1 MSAENQMAYTDP
13 KKGLTQ
19 EQVEERRLRGQQNI
33 VTAKS
38 ALTEKEIILRHLITY
53 FNLVFVILAAI
64 LAISGSSIKNMTFMV
79 VVLIN
84 TALGIFQQI
93 RAKRAVDRLT
103 LVTAHKVQTLRDGK
117 WIPVRSDL
125 LVLGDIVAFY
135 PGEQICADGTV
146 VGGKL
151 YANES
156 LLTGEAD
163 GVEKDEGSEVLSG
176 SCVLS
181 GSAQVRLTKVGNDA
195 FAAKLAQA
203 AKADPHAAKS
213 EMMKALD
220 RLIQIVGIILI
231 PVGLILF
238 YQESQIL
245 RQGFR
250 DSVEGTVAALVGMIP
265 EGLYLLTS
273 VAMAASAL
281 KLTKDKVLV
290 QDMNCIES
298 LARVDVLCVD
308 KTGTITEPVM
318 EVAEVIPLGDQSPEY
333 IECVLTA
340 LYGSR
345 QPDNDTARA
354 LRELFLGEC
363 PWECTQYVP
372 FNSQYKWSG
381 GTFQGQGSFLVGAPE
396 SIMKLG
402 YGSIREN
409 VEAWSAKGY
418 RVLLVAWYEGELSP
432 EAEAPAGA
440 TPMALVLLSNRIR
453 EKAPHTFR
461 YFEEQ
466 GVTVKVISGDSP
478 VTASEVARRAGI
490 PGAER
495 YVDTGT
501 LTTEQEIYDAAESY
515 TVFGRVTPQMKKKL
529 ILAMKK
535 QGHTVAMTG
544 DGVNDVL
551 AMKEAECG
559 VAMASGAQAASQVA
573 QLVLTE
579 SDFAAM
585 PGIVGEGRR
594 VINNIQRAAS
604 LFLVKNIMSLGVALV
619 CIFGAMPY
627 PFQSFNLTLIAALT
641 IGVPGFFLAM
651 EPNYERVRGRF
662 LPTVLRQALPGGLTT
677 VIVVVL
683 AHLTM
688 IAFGLPLTDSATVC
702 TAVLAVVGMLVLYKV
717 SVPFDNFRKIIWGA
731 MVVALLGSFLLLGS
745 FFELT
750 ITDSRSL
757 LVMASA
763 LVAAP
768 TVFFVMGR
776 LFALTDKLI
785 AKLKK

>member
-1 MSAENQMAYTDP
+1 MSAENQMTNTDP
-13 KKGLTQ
+13 KRGLTY
-19 EQVEERRLRGQQNI
+19 EQVEQRRLRGQQNI

-53 FNLVFVILAAI
+53 FNLVFVILAVI

-117 WIPVRSDL
+117 WIPIRSDL
-125 LVLGDIVAFY
+125 LVLGDVVEFY

-146 VGGKL
+146 VGGRL

-163 GVEKDEGSEVLSG
+163 GVEKAEGSEVLSG
-176 SCVLS
+176 SFVLS
-181 GSAQVRLTKVGNDA
+181 GNAQVQLTRVGNDA

-231 PVGLILF
+231 PVGLVLF
-238 YQESQIL
+238 YQEFQIL
-245 RQGFR
+245 RQGFQA
-250 DSVEGTVAALVGMIP
+250 SVEGTVAALVGMIP

-318 EVAEVIPLGDQSPEY
+318 EVGEVIPLGDQSPEY
-333 IECVLTA
+333 IESVLTA

-354 LRELFLGEC
+354 LQELFSGEC
-363 PWECTQYVP
+363 PWECKKYVP
-372 FNSQYKWSG
+372 FSSQYKWSG

-396 SIMKLG
+396 RVMKLG

-418 RVLLVAWYEGELSP
+418 RVLLMAGYEGELSP
-432 EAEAPAGA
+432 GEAPAGA

-453 EKAPHTFR
+453 ENAPQTFG
-461 YFEEQ
+461 YFAQQ

-501 LTTEQEIYDAAESY
+501 LTTEQEIYEAAEGY

-535 QGHTVAMTG
+535 RGHTVAMTG

-551 AMKEAECG
+551 AMKEADCG

-585 PGIVGEGRR
+585 PSIVGEGRR

-662 LPTVLRQALPGGLTT
+662 LPTVLRQALPGGLTN

-688 IAFGLPLTDSATVC
+688 IAFRLPLTDSATVC
-702 TAVLAVVGMLVLYKV
+702 TAVLAMVGMLVLYKV
-717 SVPFDNFRKIIWGA
+717 SVPFDNFRKIIWAA
-731 MVVALLGSFLLLGS
+731 MAAALLGSFLLLGG

-768 TVFFVMGR
+768 TVFFVISR
-776 LFALTDKLI
+776 LLTLTDKLI

>member
-1 MSAENQMAYTDP
+1 
-13 KKGLTQ
+13 
-19 EQVEERRLRGQQNI
+19 
-33 VTAKS
+33 
-38 ALTEKEIILRHLITY
+38 
-53 FNLVFVILAAI
+53 
-64 LAISGSSIKNMTFMV
+64 
-79 VVLIN
+79 
-84 TALGIFQQI
+84 
-93 RAKRAVDRLT
+93 
-103 LVTAHKVQTLRDGK
+103 
-117 WIPVRSDL
+117 
-125 LVLGDIVAFY
+125 
-135 PGEQICADGTV
+135 
-146 VGGKL
+146 
-151 YANES
+151 
-156 LLTGEAD
+156 
-163 GVEKDEGSEVLSG
+163 
-176 SCVLS
+176 
-181 GSAQVRLTKVGNDA
+181 
-195 FAAKLAQA
+195 
-203 AKADPHAAKS
+203 
-213 EMMKALD
+213 
-220 RLIQIVGIILI
+220 
-231 PVGLILF
+231 
-238 YQESQIL
+238 
-245 RQGFR
+245 
-250 DSVEGTVAALVGMIP
+250 
-265 EGLYLLTS
+265 
-273 VAMAASAL
+273 
-281 KLTKDKVLV
+281 
-290 QDMNCIES
+290 
-298 LARVDVLCVD
+298 
-308 KTGTITEPVM
+308 
-318 EVAEVIPLGDQSPEY
+318 
-333 IECVLTA
+333 
-340 LYGSR
+340 
-345 QPDNDTARA
+345 
-354 LRELFLGEC
+354 
-363 PWECTQYVP
+363 
-372 FNSQYKWSG
+372 
-381 GTFQGQGSFLVGAPE
+381 
-396 SIMKLG
+396 MKLG

-551 AMKEAECG
+551 AMKEADCG

-619 CIFGAMPY
+619 CIFGVMPY

-662 LPTVLRQALPGGLTT
+662 LPTVLRQALPGGLTN

-731 MVVALLGSFLLLGS
+731 MAVALLGSFLLLGS